1 MHQDPGISMELS
13 DAKERAG
20 STGRFFDGAVGNSE
34 ERP

>member
-1 MHQDPGISMELS
+1 MHRDPAISMELS

-20 STGRFFDGAVGNSE
+20 RKDRFFDGAVGKSE